1 MRPPPETV
9 LAAAPELDPEVVQ
22 AVLAGLPDDYFTRFD
37 PAAQLM
43 HLRLLSALTPQAPAL
58 VRGESLA
65 DAVRIT
71 VAAYDLPGEFSWISG
86 LMASLGG
93 DVRSGDVFTLAAV
106 SAPGVAPAASGA
118 PGRRPGIRRRVP
130 AAAAVSSP
138 SQGRIIDVF
147 ELAPLDRPCGEWA
160 ALFQE
165 RLRALFATY
174 AATHDGNAVREIVNN
189 LVAESVRGMR
199 EARSAVL
206 QPLDLKIG
214 ADPATGK
221 TQLAVHGQDTPAFL
235 YCLSNALAT
244 HGIYIHAIRIRT
256 IGQTVVDTFIISDNA
271 GHPLISRAAQ
281 ERLRAAVSLTRQFSH
296 FLGSAADPHKALL
309 HFNALMERFEKDAV
323 FDEFATLLGDAH
335 VLRDLARI
343 LGAGDFLWEEFLRVK
358 YERVLPLLGPGGGG
372 AACVTPREL
381 FAAQIQAAMN
391 HGRTPEERRTL
402 LNEYKDYHIF
412 LIDLQYLLS
421 RVPSADLLGL
431 NLSNLAE
438 AVVAAAADLALAELR
453 ERFGE
458 PRNLAGKACTFCVLA
473 LGKLGGRELGY
484 ASDLELIFVYSD
496 RGFTAGA
503 ARVPAE
509 ELFCRL
515 AERVRDVVQARR
527 QGIFE
532 PDLRLRPHGKSG
544 PLASSLETFCRYY
557 SPQGE
562 ALDYERQA
570 LIKMRWIAGDRA
582 LGERLQA
589 FRDEILYHTREVRYE
604 AIDDLR
610 RRQHRELAGGT
621 LLNAKFS
628 AGGLV
633 DVEYAIQY
641 LQILNGTTETAL
653 RTTNTRDAL
662 QALGEAGCLPV
673 TETAGLLE
681 AHAFLIRLV
690 NALRMQRGNAR
701 DLQIP
706 PEESL
711 EFVHLA
717 RRMGYQPRL
726 GFEVA
731 AQMRA
736 DLGGH
741 MAYVRDFC
749 RRRFGRRLLL
759 TRDTGNLADVALGG
773 ELPDDVVAAI
783 LRRSGFHNVARAAY
797 NLRRLLGETEAERDV
812 FCQLVVMAEPLLR
825 GSADADMALN
835 NWERFARAVISPQSF
850 HQGLLREPQQIEVFL
865 GMMGASQ
872 FLADVLVRNPESFF
886 WVFEPTELLR
896 TKSRDT
902 MARELAGETTGLAQH
917 EHMLNALR
925 RARRRQLLRI
935 GTRDLC
941 LEAPF
946 DETVAELSWLAD
958 GTIRSVLQ
966 IESRR
971 LPGGEELLAGGQ
983 WVLLALGKL
992 GGAELNYSSDVD
1004 LLVYLDDSMAE
1015 VRPENLETAT
1025 QLLKRAIHALTVASG
1040 EGHMYRVDMRLR
1052 PFGSQGAL
1060 VGRLSALEQ
1069 YYAMHAA
1076 PWEIQALL
1084 KARAVIGDEQRA
1096 RQMIER
1102 ALLSGVGRFV
1112 RADFVADVRRARQQH
1127 ARRAPAGHTEE
1138 TDIKTGPGGIRNIEF
1153 AVQLLQLSHLS
1164 RHPELLEAGTRAALQ
1179 RLVELELVA
1188 VGEGEAVQG
1197 AYRLLR
1203 RVEHLLQ
1210 IMDDR
1215 QVHVL
1220 HRTPEMLQS
1229 LGRRLRWRDASPA
1242 AVWEEIANALA
1253 ISAAFLSRAM
1263 ESD

>member
-1 MRPPPETV
+1 MRPEPDTV
-9 LAAAPELDPEVVQ
+9 LAAAPELDPAAVK

-37 PAAQLM
+37 PAVQLM

-58 VRGESLA
+58 VRAESLPE
-65 DAVRIT
+65 AVRIT

-93 DVRSGDVFTLAAV
+93 DVRSGDVFTLAAIV
-106 SAPGVAPAASGA
+106 TPGVAPAGVRMPRQGPRS
-118 PGRRPGIRRRVP
+118 RRRVP
-130 AAAAVSSP
+130 TAAAEPAP

-147 ELAPLDRPCGEWA
+147 ELAPLDRPCEEWG

-165 RLRALFATY
+165 RLRTLFATY
-174 AATHDGNAVREIVNN
+174 AAAHDGNAVREIVNN

-199 EARSAVL
+199 EASAAVL
-206 QPLDLKIG
+206 QPVDLKICE
-214 ADPATGK
+214 DPASGK
-221 TQLAVHGQDTPAFL
+221 TQLTVHGQDTPAFL
-235 YCLSNALAT
+235 YCLSNALAA
-244 HGIYIHAIRIRT
+244 HGIYIHSIRIRT
-256 IGQTVVDTFIISDNA
+256 IRQTVVDTFIISDNA
-271 GHPLISRAAQ
+271 GRPLTSRAAQ
-281 ERLRAAVSLTRQFSH
+281 ERLRAAVTLTRQFSH
-296 FLGSAADPHKALL
+296 FLGSAADPHQALL

-323 FDEFATLLGDAH
+323 FDEFATFLDDAG

-381 FAAQIQAAMN
+381 FAAQIEAALN
-391 HGRTPEERRTL
+391 HGQTPEERRAI
-402 LNEYKDYHIF
+402 LNEYKDYQIF

-421 RVPSADLLGL
+421 RVPSADLLGV

-438 AVVAAAADLALAELR
+438 AVVAAAVELALAELR

-458 PRNLAGKACTFCVLA
+458 PHNLAGKSCTFCVLA

-496 RGFTAGA
+496 HGFTDGT

-509 ELFCRL
+509 EFFCRL
-515 AERVRDVVQARR
+515 AERLRDGMQARR

-610 RRQHRELAGGT
+610 CRQHRELAGGAR
-621 LLNAKFS
+621 LNAKFS

-633 DVEYAIQY
+633 DIEYAVQY
-641 LQILNGTTETAL
+641 LQILNGTTEPAL
-653 RTTNTRDAL
+653 RTTNTREAL
-662 QALGEAGCLPV
+662 QALGEAGCLPAA
-673 TETAGLLE
+673 ETAGLLE
-681 AHAFLIRLV
+681 THAFLIRLV
-690 NALRMQRGNAR
+690 NALRMQRGHAR

-706 PEESL
+706 PEDSL

-717 RRMGYQPRL
+717 RRMGYQPRP

-759 TRDTGNLADVALGG
+759 TRDTGNLADVALSS
-773 ELPDDVVAAI
+773 ELPDAVVAAI
-783 LRRSGFHNVARAAY
+783 LRRSGFHNVGRAAY
-797 NLRRLLGETEAERDV
+797 NLRRLLGETEAERDL

-825 GSADADMALN
+825 CSADADMALN

-850 HQGLLREPQQIEVFL
+850 HQGLLREPQQLEIFL

-886 WVFEPTELLR
+886 WVFEPTQLLR
-896 TKSRDT
+896 TKERDT
-902 MARELAGETTGLAQH
+902 MARELAGETAGLGQH

-941 LEAPF
+941 LDAPF

-958 GTIRSVLQ
+958 GTIRAVLE

-971 LPGGEELLAGGQ
+971 LPGGEALLAGGQ

-1004 LLVYLDDSMAE
+1004 LLVYLDDSSAE
-1015 VRPENLETAT
+1015 VRPEDLATAT
-1025 QLLKRAIHALTVASG
+1025 QLLKQAIHALTAASG

-1069 YYAMHAA
+1069 YYAVHAA

-1084 KARAVIGDEQRA
+1084 KARTVIGDQQQA
-1096 RQMIER
+1096 RQMIQR

-1112 RADFVADVRRARQQH
+1112 RTDFVADVRKARHQH
-1127 ARRAPAGHTEE
+1127 ARRVPAGNAEE
-1138 TDIKTGPGGIRNIEF
+1138 IDIKTGPGGIRSIEF
-1153 AVQLLQLSHLS
+1153 AVQLLQLTHLA
-1164 RHPELLEAGTRAALQ
+1164 RHPELLEAETLAGLH
-1179 RLVELELVA
+1179 RLVELEFVPLA
-1188 VGEGEAVQG
+1188 EGEAVQN
-1197 AYRLLR
+1197 AYKLLR

-1220 HRTPEMLQS
+1220 PRTPEMLQS
-1229 LGRRLRWRDASPA
+1229 LGRRLRWHDASPA
-1242 AVWEEIANALA
+1242 AAWGQIANALA
-1253 ISAAFLSRAM
+1253 VSAAFLTRVT
-1263 ESD
+1263 ESA